1 MEESEKLAQYAA
13 CFFAKGKPV
22 IPLGIDEA
30 VFLQPI
36 AIGDMVTFTAR
47 VVFSTAT
54 SCRVLVTVEVRDPA
68 DAERVP
74 LRSNRLMF
82 VFGGDS
88 FRSGIVPETYSEIL
102 MYLDAQRRHAVEGP
116 TEEQVKSILK
126 ESESNWTSNS
136 CPA

>member
-13 CFFAKGKPV
+13 CFFAQGRPV

-36 AIGDMVTFTAR
+36 GIGDMVTFTAR
-47 VVFSTAT
+47 VVHSTEM

-68 DAERVP
+68 DAARVP
-74 LRSNRLMF
+74 VRSNRLMF
-82 VFGGDS
+82 VFGGES
-88 FRSGIVPETYSEIL
+88 FRPGIVPETYSEVL

-116 TEEQVKSILK
+116 TDEQVKGIVK
-126 ESESNWTSNS
+126 ESESK
-136 CPA
+136 